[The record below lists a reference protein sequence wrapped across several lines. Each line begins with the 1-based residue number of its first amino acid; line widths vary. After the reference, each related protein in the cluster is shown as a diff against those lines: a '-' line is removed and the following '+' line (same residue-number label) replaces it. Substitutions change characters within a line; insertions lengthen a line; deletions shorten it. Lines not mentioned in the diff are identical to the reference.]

1 MLIAFELSMPNVGS
15 WNGSW
20 TGEDKYYA
28 KVVNIGRSAEKVA
41 LGEEILSK
49 GSFYYDFGDG
59 WGMRIYVREVDSKEA
74 AIIRRRSRGFC
85 GYDWAIDSIIKNLE
99 IKTE

>member
-1 MLIAFELSMPNVGS
+1 M
-15 WNGSW
+15 
-20 TGEDKYYA
+20 
-28 KVVNIGRSAEKVA
+28 A
-41 LGEEILSK
+41 LGEEILSE